1 MKTIQNATPIDYF
14 LLMLLSA
21 IWGSAFVGI
30 GYALSAFHPLI
41 VAFYRVLIA
50 TLVVWLFIW
59 IKRLPLPRDRNSWTY
74 LIFLGLINNAL
85 PFYLISWGQQY
96 VSASTAAVLL
106 AIGPFVALIMAHWLT
121 HDEKITPFKLIG
133 VASGFSGVFILFGED
148 FFKGELNSLYGKLAI
163 LIATIG
169 YVSSGLMIRRLSHI
183 DTLVCAGSMF
193 LTASVWMLPFV
204 WFIPFESASLLS
216 APFLTILYLA
226 LIPTALASIIRIQL
240 VQRTGV
246 QFMSQVSYLIPLFAI
261 FWAWVFFDTIP
272 GLTVWIALILILG
285 GLFIRKINLEN
296 KRR

>member
-1 MKTIQNATPIDYF
+1 MKTIQNATLLDYF
-14 LLMLLSA
+14 WLMLLSA

-41 VAFYRVLIA
+41 VAFYRI
-50 TLVVWLFIW
+50 LVAALVILGFIW
-59 IKRLPLPRDRNSWTY
+59 AKGLSFPRDRQSWTL
-74 LIFLGLINNAL
+74 LILLGLINNAL

-96 VSASTAAVLL
+96 VSASTAAVIL

-133 VASGFSGVFILFGED
+133 VALGFIGVFILFGED

-169 YVSSGLMIRRLSHI
+169 YVSSGLMIRKLSHI

-193 LTASVWMLPFV
+193 MTAVLWMLPFI
-204 WFIPFESASLLS
+204 WFVPFGSASILS

-226 LIPTALASIIRIQL
+226 VIPTALASIIRIQL

-261 FWAWVFFDTIP
+261 FWAWVFFGSVPELI
-272 GLTVWIALILILG
+272 VWVALALILS
-285 GLFIRKINLEN
+285 GLFIRKL
-296 KRR
+296 KT

>member
-14 LLMLLSA
+14 WLMLLSA

-41 VAFYRVLIA
+41 VAFYRILIA

-59 IKRLPLPRDRNSWTY
+59 LKRLPLPKDRNSWT
-74 LIFLGLINNAL
+74 LLVLLGLINNAL

-121 HDEKITPFKLIG
+121 HDEKITPFKLVG
-133 VASGFSGVFILFGED
+133 VGLGFAGVFILFGED
-148 FFKGELNSLYGKLAI
+148 FFKGEHHSLYGKLAI

-169 YVSSGLMIRRLSHI
+169 YVSSGLMIRKLSHI

-204 WFIPFESASLLS
+204 WFVPFDSAALLT

-226 LIPTALASIIRIQL
+226 IIPTALASIIRIQL

-246 QFMSQVSYLIPLFAI
+246 QFMSQVSYLIPLFTI
-261 FWAWVFFDTIP
+261 FWAWVFFGSVP
-272 GLTVWIALILILG
+272 ELTVWIALALILS
-285 GLFIRKINLEN
+285 GLFIRKLKI
-296 KRR
+296 

>member
-1 MKTIQNATPIDYF
+1 MKTIQNATLLDYF
-14 LLMLLSA
+14 WLMLLSA
-21 IWGSAFVGI
+21 IWGSAFVAI
-30 GYALSAFHPLI
+30 GYALSALHPLI
-41 VAFYRVLIA
+41 VAFYRILIA

-59 IKRLPLPRDRNSWTY
+59 LKRLPLPKDRNSWTL
-74 LIFLGLINNAL
+74 LILLGLINNAL

-121 HDEKITPFKLIG
+121 HDEKITPFKLVG
-133 VASGFSGVFILFGED
+133 VGLGFAGVFILFGED
-148 FFKGELNSLYGKLAI
+148 FFKGEHHSLYGKLAI

-204 WFIPFESASLLS
+204 WFVPFNSAALLS

-261 FWAWVFFDTIP
+261 FWAWVFFGSVP
-272 GLTVWIALILILG
+272 ELTVWVALAMILG
-285 GLFIRKINLEN
+285 GLFIRKI
-296 KRR
+296 K

>member
-14 LLMLLSA
+14 WLMLLSA

-41 VAFYRVLIA
+41 VAFYRILIA

-59 IKRLPLPRDRNSWTY
+59 LKRLPLPKDRNSWT
-74 LIFLGLINNAL
+74 LLVLLGLINNAL

-121 HDEKITPFKLIG
+121 HDEKITPFKLVG
-133 VASGFSGVFILFGED
+133 VGLGFAGVFILFGED
-148 FFKGELNSLYGKLAI
+148 FFKGEHHSLYGKLAI

-169 YVSSGLMIRRLSHI
+169 YVSSGLMIRKLSHI

-204 WFIPFESASLLS
+204 WFVPFDSAALLS

-226 LIPTALASIIRIQL
+226 IIPTAFASIIRIQL

-261 FWAWVFFDTIP
+261 FWAWVFFGSVPEI
-272 GLTVWIALILILG
+272 TVWVALAMILG
-285 GLFIRKINLEN
+285 GLFVRKI
-296 KRR
+296 K

>member
-14 LLMLLSA
+14 WLMLLSA

-41 VAFYRVLIA
+41 VAFYRILIA

-59 IKRLPLPRDRNSWTY
+59 LKRLPLPKDRNSWTL
-74 LIFLGLINNAL
+74 LILLGLINNAL

-133 VASGFSGVFILFGED
+133 VGLGFAGVFILFGED
-148 FFKGELNSLYGKLAI
+148 FFKGEHHSLYGKLAI

-169 YVSSGLMIRRLSHI
+169 YVSSGLMIRKLSHI

-204 WFIPFESASLLS
+204 WFIPFDSAALLS

-226 LIPTALASIIRIQL
+226 IIPTVLASIIRIQL

-261 FWAWVFFDTIP
+261 FWAWVFFGTMP
-272 GLTVWIALILILG
+272 TLTVWIALALILG
-285 GLFIRKINLEN
+285 GLFIRKL
-296 KRR
+296 K